1 MEEIKTLSFFG
12 ENGITSTSANHV
24 ANLAKEYVRVCQEK
38 LAAVTFYD
46 ENISL
51 IGQKDKT
58 RIHGGIDIATLYS
71 LPKVLD
77 TIAEAHSL
85 IAFLR
90 EAIKEKEKKMKE
102 AQSYPG
108 DEDEWKKLYDE
119 GVQIHLSKPVRESYP
134 TEESIRQTW
143 SVGEQEKYLSLEAEA
158 AALGKFI
165 HEDAPMSKARI
176 ELMRR
181 IENPSSVQ
189 LNGADTIVHSYS
201 PSVPLD
207 EVNSIFTVLQKR
219 YRAVQ
224 AELNGMKKKVDD
236 EISTRKMEIDA
247 AYNAANREYER
258 LEHQYDVK
266 TKLYEDER
274 DYKRMELAKQ
284 VRDLKIV
291 IPNRLRP
298 IYEKLTK

>member
-24 ANLAKEYVRVCQEK
+24 ANLAKEYVRSCQEK

-51 IGQKDKT
+51 IGQKEQTK
-58 RIHGGIDIATLYS
+58 IHSGIQYHELNNLSIFLTAIS
-71 LPKVLD
+71 
-77 TIAEAHSL
+77 EAHSL

-90 EAIKEKEKKMKE
+90 EAIKEKERKMKE
-102 AQSYPG
+102 AQAWEG
-108 DEDEWKKLYDE
+108 DEAEWKEIYDE
-119 GVQIHLSKPVRESYP
+119 GMQLQLHKPVKESYP

-165 HEDAPMSKARI
+165 HEDAPMSRARI
-176 ELMRR
+176 DLMRK
-181 IENPSSVQ
+181 IENPSAVH
-189 LNGADTIVHSYS
+189 LNGSDTIVHYY
-201 PSVPLD
+201 VPTVSLD
-207 EVNSIFTVLQKR
+207 DVNDVYNHLQKR

-236 EISTRKMEIDA
+236 EISNRKMEIDA
-247 AYNAANREYER
+247 AYNAANRKFQEEWQKHDTKVR
-258 LEHQYDVK
+258 LF
-266 TKLYEDER
+266 EDER
-274 DYKRMELAKQ
+274 DYKRNELCKQ

-291 IPNRLRP
+291 VPNRLRH
-298 IYEKLTK
+298 IYDILTK

>member
-24 ANLAKEYVRVCQEK
+24 ANLAKEYVRSCQEK

-46 ENISL
+46 EDISL

-58 RIHGGIDIATLYS
+58 RIHGGVDIATLYA
-71 LPKVLD
+71 LPKVVD

-90 EAIKEKEKKMKE
+90 EAIKEKEKKMQEAKE
-102 AQSYPG
+102 WTDKEQD
-108 DEDEWKKLYDE
+108 DELRQE
-119 GVQIHLSKPVRESYP
+119 GFAICAPIKDAYP
-134 TEESIRQTW
+134 TEESVRQTW
-143 SVGEQEKYLSLEAEA
+143 SIGEQEKYLSLEAEA

-165 HEDAPMSKARI
+165 HEDAPMSNARI
-176 ELMRR
+176 DLMRK
-181 IENPSSVQ
+181 IENPSAVR
-189 LNGADTIVHSYS
+189 LNGSDTIVHSYS

-207 EVNSIFTVLQKR
+207 EVNAMYNALQKR
-219 YRAVQ
+219 YREVQ

-236 EISTRKMEIDA
+236 YISNRKMEIDA
-247 AYNAANREYER
+247 AYNVAMRLYNQTQYQHEMKERLYKDEREY
-258 LEHQYDVK
+258 
-266 TKLYEDER
+266 
-274 DYKRMELAKQ
+274 KRAELMKQ